1 MSNPSHTFKR
11 ALRSGTGA
19 GLYMS
24 AAIGLIGKMAI
35 GKAVAPLNAIS
46 HILWGHKAA
55 RANNWS
61 MKYTGSGLILN
72 QLACLFWAGCYE
84 ALIDEKRRPGFS
96 KAVAVSAVAYVTDY
110 HVVPPRFTPGFEFVF
125 PRRMFPYLYAALA
138 ISLVAGVRMR
148 R

>member
-24 AAIGLIGKMAI
+24 AAIGLIGKIAI

-72 QLACLFWAGCYE
+72 QLACLFWAGWV
-84 ALIDEKRRPGFS
+84 ASRR
-96 KAVAVSAVAYVTDY
+96 
-110 HVVPPRFTPGFEFVF
+110 TPY
-125 PRRMFPYLYAALA
+125 R
-138 ISLVAGVRMR
+138 
-148 R
+148 